1 MKIYIAL
8 ALLVVMSSCKSKAVL
23 AEASADKKI
32 SSDKIIEGHYANK
45 KDFSTLYIK
54 AAVDYEDEK
63 QSQHVTAEVR
73 IKRNEMILVSVRF
86 LGITMAKALITP
98 TEVKYYDKI
107 NGKFFDGNYS
117 ALSQWLGTDLDFQK
131 VQNMLIGQAFDD
143 LTKGKFTTTIE
154 DKLYKLE
161 DRSDANTAKTYS
173 FEAERFLLKKQQIEQ
188 KAQQRAVVVFYPNY
202 AETAQ
207 ILLPTGLLIDAA
219 QEKGKTSIKVDYN
232 NASFNEE
239 LSFPYSVPDGY
250 ERIFIN

>member
-1 MKIYIAL
+1 MRIYIAL
-8 ALLVVMSSCKSKAVL
+8 ALVVVMSSCKSKAVL
-23 AEASADKKI
+23 AEASADKKA
-32 SSDKIIEGHYANK
+32 SPEKIVEGHYANK

-63 QSQHVTAEVR
+63 QSQHVTAEVK
-73 IKRNEMILVSVRF
+73 IKKNEMILVSVRF
-86 LGITMAKALITP
+86 IGITMAKALITP
-98 TEVKYYDKI
+98 TSVKYYDKI
-107 NGKFFDGNYS
+107 NGKFFEGNYS

-131 VQNMLIGQAFDD
+131 VQNMLLGQAFDD
-143 LTKGKFTTTIE
+143 LKNGKYTATIE

-161 DRSDANTAKTYS
+161 DHSEANTVKTYS
-173 FEAERFLLKKQQIEQ
+173 FEAERFLLKMQQIEQ
-188 KAQQRAVVVFYPNY
+188 KTQQRAVMVFYPNY

-207 ILLPTGLLIDAA
+207 ILLPTGLVIDAV

-232 NASFNEE
+232 NTSFNEE